1 MTAQDYWYGDSWLAK
16 GYRKAYELKRVQRN
30 QEMWL
35 EGVYFMHAIE
45 ATVGNM
51 LAGKK
56 HTKIK
61 YPDEPLPI
69 TQMEAEER
77 EERKAREKMER
88 MKARMFERAM
98 AINKS
103 QKPSEVREGG

>member
-1 MTAQDYWYGDSWLAK
+1 MSAEDFWYGDSWLAR
-16 GYRKAYELKRVQRN
+16 GYRKAHEMRRVQRN
-30 QEMWL
+30 QELWL

-56 HTKIK
+56 SRKAK
-61 YPDEPLPI
+61 YPEEPLPI
-69 TQMEAEER
+69 TQIEARER
-77 EERKAREKMER
+77 EERKAQEKMER
-88 MKARMFERAM
+88 MKARMIQRALD
-98 AINKS
+98 INTR